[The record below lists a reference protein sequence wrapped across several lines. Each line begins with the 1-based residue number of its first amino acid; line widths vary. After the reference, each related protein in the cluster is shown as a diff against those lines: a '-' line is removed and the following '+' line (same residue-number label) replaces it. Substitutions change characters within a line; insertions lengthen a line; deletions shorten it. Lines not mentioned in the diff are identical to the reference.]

1 MTYFIT
7 ALTND
12 RARNIVSQTQTTDS
26 AVADMVAAEY
36 ERRGFLVVRRQE
48 G

>member
-7 ALTND
+7 AHSQLGEVSRTQTND
-12 RARNIVSQTQTTDS
+12 AL
-26 AVADMVAAEY
+26 VADMVAAEY
-36 ERRGFLVVRRQE
+36 ARRGLLVRRWTE

>member
-12 RARNIVSQTQTTDS
+12 RAQLIASETRTTSATVAELVKAHLAAAGFIVFTR
-26 AVADMVAAEY
+26 E
-36 ERRGFLVVRRQE
+36 E